1 MRCSVFFLH
10 FISQPNHSVFFAL
23 SVFGLSLFGFPM
35 NASFWCTVY
44 SCVSRD
50 VCLLIFFFSV
60 LYFIMC
66 FLVSNRNASTLA
78 LYCFFFLSL
87 MLLYRIL
94 KWDFG
99 TAMGSFDVYFLQS
112 NGKGATQLFH
122 GGAGLICWLR
132 NWLVAATI
140 NKKWLNMKC

>member
-50 VCLLIFFFSV
+50 VCLLIFFFFCFILHNVFLGKQQERIDTSAV
-60 LYFIMC
+60 L
-66 FLVSNRNASTLA
+66 
-78 LYCFFFLSL
+78 FFFLSL
-87 MLLYRIL
+87 ILLYRIL

-132 NWLVAATI
+132 NWLVATTI

>member
-1 MRCSVFFLH
+1 M
-10 FISQPNHSVFFAL
+10 FA
-23 SVFGLSLFGFPM
+23 
-35 NASFWCTVY
+35 Y
-44 SCVSRD
+44 
-50 VCLLIFFFSV
+50 FFFFCFILHNVFLGKQQERIDTSAV
-60 LYFIMC
+60 L
-66 FLVSNRNASTLA
+66 
-78 LYCFFFLSL
+78 FFFLSL
-87 MLLYRIL
+87 IILYRIL

-132 NWLVAATI
+132 NWLVATTI